1 MLHVKYVFIT
11 MRQFTHTGSRNLFLT
26 SNILPDLT
34 TAVIITDELSILVL
48 SIVHMLI
55 VIIRAGYVL
64 E

>member
-1 MLHVKYVFIT
+1 